1 MKEYIFPQNG
11 IYYRV
16 NDFET
21 TKQTLVFIHG
31 LSGNS
36 SAWEP
41 YEQEFIGKYNI
52 LCIDLR
58 GHGRSR
64 KYSKE
69 KDYAIDLFINDIEEL
84 LDHLKIEKYIVVSHS
99 FGSVISVGLIKRNLD
114 RIKGAIFL
122 APAFESKHAV
132 STIIKRIMSG
142 MIAFLLRILPIRRK
156 PGKRIDYSRLIP
168 TSDWDMRRIWI
179 DIKNTGLAIYF
190 FCLHSLYC
198 SVDDVSLTQLHLPV
212 LIIHGKKDSYVSL
225 KYSIHASKNIAGSK
239 LAVLPDADHMLIFN
253 YPAEISKMMADFL
266 DSSL

>member
-1 MKEYIFPQNG
+1 MKEYIFPKNG
-11 IYYRV
+11 IYYRL
-16 NDFET
+16 NNFEA

-41 YEQEFIGKYNI
+41 YEQRFMGDYNL

-69 KDYAIDLFINDIEEL
+69 KYYAIELFINDIEEL

-99 FGSVISVGLIKRNLD
+99 FGSVISVGLIKKD
-114 RIKGAIFL
+114 QDKIKGAIFL
-122 APAFESKHAV
+122 APAFKPKNSMY
-132 STIIKRIMSG
+132 TRIVRSISCT
-142 MIAFLLRILPIRRK
+142 IAFFLRCLPISEK

-168 TSDWDMRRIWI
+168 TRDWDIRRIWI

-190 FCLHSLYC
+190 FCLHALYR
-198 SVDDVSLTQLHLPV
+198 SMDDDFLDQLHLPV
-212 LIIHGKKDSYVSL
+212 IIIHGRRDTIVSI
-225 KYSIHASKNIAGSK
+225 KHSVRASKKITGAK
-239 LAVLPDADHMLIFN
+239 LVVLPDADHMLIFN
-253 YPAEISKMMADFL
+253 YFGEISKIMAEFMHT
-266 DSSL
+266 